1 MRVGGSES
9 HDVVRMPP
17 ARAASTAARPATPGR
32 ASPVPLIGFVARF
45 LAGWVVALALV
56 AGVPAIEAWAVRHTV
71 ASLGGLAALLH
82 IGFGATGT
90 TLRLAGT
97 TIEIVPDCTPLMPT
111 AALWIAILAFPSP
124 WPRRLAGLAAGAVG
138 LWLYNLARILA
149 LVPVL
154 RFRPRW
160 FDFIHVYLW
169 QTMTLLV
176 VFAMFLLWLWIP
188 GRPRRVE
195 RGERAAA
202 APPPSGSRP

>member
-1 MRVGGSES
+1 
-9 HDVVRMPP
+9 VVLM
-17 ARAASTAARPATPGR
+17 
-32 ASPVPLIGFVARF
+32 
-45 LAGWVVALALV
+45 LV
-56 AGVPAIEAWAVRHTV
+56 AWVPAIEAWAVRHTI
-71 ASLGGLAALLH
+71 ASLAGLAALLH

-124 WPRRLAGLAAGAVG
+124 WPRRLLGLAAGAAA

-160 FDFIHVYLW
+160 FDFIHIYLW

-176 VFAMFLLWLWIP
+176 VFAIFLVWLGVP
-188 GRPRRVE
+188 FRASGPR
-195 RGERAAA
+195 GARAEAA
-202 APPPSGSRP
+202 RRSPEPPAGPRA